1 MKSILA
7 VGPSGSKRT
16 FSSVRATS
24 RALSGTGSDGLKS
37 TISRKARAGGGYIGR
52 TYIKFAK

>member
-7 VGPSGSKRT
+7 VGPSGTKRI

-24 RALSGTGSDGLKS
+24 RALSGTGTDGLKS
-37 TISRKARAGGGYIGR
+37 RISRVARAGGGYVGR
-52 TYIKFAK
+52 TYIKFA

>member
-7 VGPSGSKRT
+7 TGPSGTSRT
-16 FSSVRATS
+16 FSSVRAAARS
-24 RALSGTGSDGLKS
+24 LSGTGTDGLKS
-37 TISRKARAGGGYIGR
+37 TISRKARAGGGYIGN

>member
-7 VGPSGSKRT
+7 TGPSGTSRT
-16 FSSVRATS
+16 FASVRAAARS
-24 RALSGTGSDGLKS
+24 LSGTGTDGLKS
-37 TISRKARAGGGYIGR
+37 RISRIARSGGGYVGR